1 MSMKD
6 LIKDVTFIELINKV
20 MNKQGDLKSI
30 NFFSYIAP
38 KIGFDSKGY
47 AQVKNMLVPYENK
60 FLKLDQFFIILDNLN
75 HELQKE
81 LLDYIAN
88 KYDFNLSYSATAS
101 KSNDSIKDLLLSFS
115 VNNGDIV
122 SSFFDFNSDGC
133 FDKSEKEQLKMMSY
147 MFRSRLIEFENSL
160 KEC

>member
-1 MSMKD
+1 MLMRD
-6 LIKDVTFIELINKV
+6 LLKDVTFIELINKI

-47 AQVKNMLVPYENK
+47 SQVKNMLVPYENK
-60 FLKLDQFFIILDNLN
+60 FLKVDQLFIILDNLD

-88 KYDFNLSYSATAS
+88 KYDFTLSYSATAS
-101 KSNDSIKDLLLSFS
+101 KSNDSITDLLLSFS
-115 VNNGDIV
+115 VDNGDIV
-122 SSFFDFNSDGC
+122 SSFLDFNSDGC
-133 FDKSEKEQLKMMSY
+133 VDENEKEKLKMKSY
-147 MFRSRLIEFENSL
+147 LFRSRLLQFENSL
-160 KEC
+160 